1 MTANYCSCV
10 AMGWQAERGSGGA
23 SKERHSDS
31 GPYRQPKTQFITTT
45 KARRRVKT
53 ESRRRSGTT
62 IRDSVQLRHA
72 RARSL
77 YGPTV
82 RREARVAT
90 RAAGRGGNDL
100 HTLSFSSPKTTHA
113 LRGAVLTAPQ
123 RSETEDPEAD
133 PRHGRRVDG
142 TFDED
147 GPHGGPFLLE
157 RSNQIFYSRQ
167 EETFKAW
174 SATRS
179 S

>member
-1 MTANYCSCV
+1 MRWV
-10 AMGWQAERGSGGA
+10 GKLQRGSGRA
-23 SKERHSDS
+23 SKERRAGSDH
-31 GPYRQPKTQFITTT
+31 RQPKSHVRTTT
-45 KARRRVKT
+45 KARGRVKT

-82 RREARVAT
+82 RREARAAT
-90 RAAGRGGNDL
+90 RAAGRGGNDI

-157 RSNQIFYSRQ
+157 RANQIFYSLQ
-167 EETFKAW
+167 EETFKAR
-174 SATRS
+174 SATPS